1 MGNKDEFTSF
11 SFEFN
16 NMSQFE
22 KKSAKKIIKSYKILD
37 NFMNHLDFKDN

>member
-1 MGNKDEFTSF
+1 MRNKDKFTSF

-22 KKSAKKIIKSYKILD
+22 KQSAKKIIKSYKILD
-37 NFMNHLDFKDN
+37 NIMNYLDANEN